1 MFLGDE
7 KGHKTV
13 NETGKHILILSY
25 LKILG
30 PFIPSIGL
38 YKLAASPSLKIPDVN
53 LKNYFNIFISCL
65 TRNLAKK
72 NESDDVFITWLL
84 QNQNKYQ

>member
-30 PFIPSIGL
+30 PFIQSIGL

-53 LKNYFNIFISCL
+53 LKNYFNIFIFL
-65 TRNLAKK
+65 PNKK
-72 NESDDVFITWLL
+72 FGKKSES
-84 QNQNKYQ
+84 NY